1 MGSEGIQI
9 TIPDF
14 DDEEFQST
22 PIPFGRPAGFGA
34 FGGGAGSGSESPTI
48 LTPIALPE
56 RSDRSYFHS
65 RGDSVASEDS
75 FHSQPARNVPKPFAH
90 TSQSSITTT
99 SSSPFSKKPS
109 FASIRNAFKSSSSK
123 HSEVPPMP
131 TIDHQAYPILKNPFN
146 RSTSSLAHLPST
158 SKPNNAISPPHPRP
172 PTPSNE
178 ARPRAPSR
186 SRGHSTARSQHSQSG
201 SIFQSSDTGSDL
213 GHGFSYASSPPP
225 VPRMPNAFG
234 LSTTRGDSPPIPEED
249 EKFNLGPK
257 TPSDYALHAV
267 FIRFATLA
275 EAKIDVFL
283 RESLDH
289 EPLLSDFMGPM
300 LDEKFDDLLR
310 SLGKIA
316 QKQAKPVIDSIM
328 RWRRSHN
335 ENIGGDILKY
345 HNSKSPPWNRGGRT
359 QEPSAILNERK
370 SLASIY
376 IMCRALIAVLQMVS
390 KDALGDATGYSLEET
405 TFEQFKRPDLKLLAQ
420 SANHRINAELYAT
433 MLGHLGNVRF
443 VSVTD
448 RFLSEFGP
456 VASGQVVKDF
466 DTRYENLV
474 KGLRHVQI
482 KVWPPEAFEEGA
494 EFMESLSK
502 AFENAHGLRFKV
514 AFAETLTRLLHPIG
528 KTAQAEVNHPQWEK
542 AIEKIYPRAK
552 DMMSKPRYWH
562 VAYPLAVTS
571 LCVAPHQYFLRHW
584 MGCFE
589 HGLSKLK
596 EKPYRIPVMNGMVRL
611 IWTYLYRCQEP
622 SSTSTAKLDTLLK
635 HFFPNGRAL
644 IFPHE
649 EHLEPFICVVHFVL
663 SRYFEFG
670 RDFCLELLQES
681 SLNASATTIANL
693 PAPERFAISIQ
704 AILLTLHAIER
715 EEPTPTW
722 PSSVDFS
729 AVPSWDDYPSSSE
742 ILPAN
747 FVPKPG
753 IEAFFERY
761 GAVITIVVK
770 FCSSAVGEMSVFD
783 EQWALARYNAAYEEA
798 HSMVI
803 RRHPEGSVAYPNQLV
818 SQISMLQTC
827 FQSWP
832 RCLHSSLPLA
842 DAVDMLVRGVIHVE
856 PRVGEIAAA
865 ALRRFMAS
873 NQYAETVLRRF
884 TMYLF
889 DPAHIVSEGTG
900 ARIMIESAR
909 LLNLWVSLV
918 EGWINGILQRTKTSI
933 TDEEREGT

>member
-1 MGSEGIQI
+1 MSVIEVAATTNFRICSSPCLLPHWTTLIISGVSSPHLPQASSWGS
-9 TIPDF
+9 F
-14 DDEEFQST
+14 DWQYLAPYEERDTFLST
-22 PIPFGRPAGFGA
+22 DAGLAWNIIRRDAHQYELGD
-34 FGGGAGSGSESPTI
+34 SGSI
-48 LTPIALPE
+48 LVIGNDETVTNHVRKQSDLGLTVGAKALTTV
-56 RSDRSYFHS
+56 SDS
-65 RGDSVASEDS
+65 
-75 FHSQPARNVPKPFAH
+75 
-90 TSQSSITTT
+90 TSQKFTLLARVSRQDNQQGQGRYAVIFLHFADTRCPSTT
-99 SSSPFSKKPS
+99 KR
-109 FASIRNAFKSSSSK
+109 I
-123 HSEVPPMP
+123 
-131 TIDHQAYPILKNPFN
+131 PILKNPFN

-289 EPLLSDFMGPM
+289 EPLLSDFIGPM

-448 RFLSEFGP
+448 RFLSELGP
-456 VASGQVVKDF
+456 VASGQVVKDL

-482 KVWPPEAFEEGA
+482 KVWPPKAFEEDA

-528 KTAQAEVNHPQWEK
+528 K
-542 AIEKIYPRAK
+542 
-552 DMMSKPRYWH
+552 
-562 VAYPLAVTS
+562 
-571 LCVAPHQYFLRHW
+571 
-584 MGCFE
+584 
-589 HGLSKLK
+589 LK
-596 EKPYRIPVMNGMVRL
+596 
-611 IWTYLYRCQEP
+611 
-622 SSTSTAKLDTLLK
+622 
-635 HFFPNGRAL
+635 
-644 IFPHE
+644 
-649 EHLEPFICVVHFVL
+649 
-663 SRYFEFG
+663 
-670 RDFCLELLQES
+670 
-681 SLNASATTIANL
+681 
-693 PAPERFAISIQ
+693 
-704 AILLTLHAIER
+704 
-715 EEPTPTW
+715 
-722 PSSVDFS
+722 
-729 AVPSWDDYPSSSE
+729 
-742 ILPAN
+742 
-747 FVPKPG
+747 
-753 IEAFFERY
+753 
-761 GAVITIVVK
+761 
-770 FCSSAVGEMSVFD
+770 
-783 EQWALARYNAAYEEA
+783 
-798 HSMVI
+798 
-803 RRHPEGSVAYPNQLV
+803 
-818 SQISMLQTC
+818 
-827 FQSWP
+827 
-832 RCLHSSLPLA
+832 
-842 DAVDMLVRGVIHVE
+842 
-856 PRVGEIAAA
+856 
-865 ALRRFMAS
+865 
-873 NQYAETVLRRF
+873 
-884 TMYLF
+884 
-889 DPAHIVSEGTG
+889 
-900 ARIMIESAR
+900 
-909 LLNLWVSLV
+909 
-918 EGWINGILQRTKTSI
+918 
-933 TDEEREGT
+933 